1 MRARVLGTAVAIAAA
16 LGPLAGSAAAGAW
29 GPPMELG
36 PVPDVGDVSGPSS
49 AVALAMDATG
59 TAVVAWNDGTGV
71 LSVARDPGAARFT
84 AGPPQRFGGVRP
96 VTKPGAA
103 LDGTGR
109 ALVVWVA
116 DGAVQGLERPPGGP
130 FASLP
135 ALASGAADSADVAFL
150 ADGTALVA
158 YAGADGAVH
167 IAQRP
172 PGGAF
177 AVSALPATSGA
188 SVSRARIV
196 AAGGYALVTWTET
209 TSSGSTTTSRAMA
222 SVLIPGAG
230 FDAPRALVTTTSDT
244 AASALTARVRW
255 IEAAI
260 NPAGAADVVVAWSV
274 GGPMSSVAFVDC
286 VDDTIATRTAGPA
299 GTWAAPVDDGGS
311 ACQPNPA
318 PQAAVAEGDQGDALL
333 LLGRSQSLGGMVVAS
348 RWRAAGSPTYGPGPD
363 VFADPLASRRGA
375 WTGLAALSG
384 GRYLAAFVRGPNVLA
399 TVGTPAGGFGAPV
412 TVGADPSTF
421 TLEGIASNG
430 TEAVVAWAS
439 SFSGA
444 RLPELRAAL
453 YDDRASTPVAT
464 VFPIALSGLT
474 LTRRRFA
481 RPTTIRWQV
490 SVPAT
495 TTFGVARLRGK
506 RAVKVGSFARPAHPG
521 LNQLRFAGVLHG
533 HRLRPGRYRL
543 TAVATAPGMAPSP
556 PASVTFVVR
565 RLSRG
570 RG

>member
-1 MRARVLGTAVAIAAA
+1 MRARVLGTAVAMAAA

-29 GPPMELG
+29 GTPMELG
-36 PVPDVGDVSGPSS
+36 LVRDVGDFSGPSS

-59 TAVVAWNDGTGV
+59 TAVVAWSDDQGV
-71 LSVARDPGAARFT
+71 LSVARDPGAAQFT
-84 AGPPQRFGGVRP
+84 AGPPQRFGFGR

-116 DGAVQGLERPPGGP
+116 GGAVQGLERAPGGP

-135 ALASGAADSADVAFL
+135 ALASGASDGADVAFL

-172 PGGAF
+172 RGGAF
-177 AVSALPATSGA
+177 AVSALPATPGA

-244 AASALTARVRW
+244 AATALTAGVRW

-274 GGPMSSVAFVDC
+274 GGPTSNVAFVDC
-286 VDDTIATRTAGPA
+286 VDDAIATRTAGPA
-299 GTWAAPVDDGGS
+299 GTWASPVADGGS
-311 ACQPNPA
+311 ACQPNLA

-333 LLGRSQSLGGMVVAS
+333 LLGRSQSPGGIVVAS

-363 VFADPLASRRGA
+363 VFADPSASPTAA

-384 GRYLAAFVRGPNVLA
+384 GRYLAAFLRGPNVLA

-421 TLEGIASNG
+421 TLEGMASNG
-430 TEAVVAWAS
+430 TEAVVAWAYS
-439 SFSGA
+439 RSA
-444 RLPELRAAL
+444 AHLPELRAAL
-453 YDDRASTPVAT
+453 YDDRASTPVA
-464 VFPIALSGLT
+464 PIALSGLT

-481 RPTTIRWQV
+481 RPITIRWQV

-495 TTFGVARLRGK
+495 MTFGVARLRGK

-533 HRLRPGRYRL
+533 HRLHPGRYRL